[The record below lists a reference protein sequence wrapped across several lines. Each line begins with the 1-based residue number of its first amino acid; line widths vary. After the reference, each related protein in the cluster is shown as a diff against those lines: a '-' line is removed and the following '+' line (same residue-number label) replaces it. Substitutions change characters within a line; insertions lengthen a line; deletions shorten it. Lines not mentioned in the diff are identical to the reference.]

1 MKRIGFVKIACVIA
15 AFCVA
20 TAVASFAQ
28 TFTSLASFDK
38 TDGEAPWYSSVVQGA
53 DGNLYGMTP
62 FGGSSVSS
70 FCSGCG
76 TVYKITPSGEL
87 TTIYSFCS
95 QNNCT
100 DGWEPFHGLTLGT
113 DGNFYGTTQKGGANC
128 IVSIGG
134 CGTIFKVTPGGSL
147 TTLYN
152 FCEQAQCTDGSTPQ
166 AGLVQGTDG
175 NFYGTTWEGG
185 AGGVGTVF
193 KITPAGQFT
202 TLHSFCLQ
210 AGCVDGS
217 QPVAGLVQGNDGYL
231 YGTTSSGGRHTRGT
245 IFRVNSSAF
254 TTLYAFC
261 PQPGCSDGADPTAP
275 LIQASNG
282 NFYGTA
288 QVGGIT
294 TSCGPY
300 GCGTIFQ
307 LTATGEFSVL

>member
-185 AGGVGTVF
+185 AGGWVRF
-193 KITPAGQFT
+193 SRLLPRASSPLSIASACK
-202 TLHSFCLQ
+202 
-210 AGCVDGS
+210 
-217 QPVAGLVQGNDGYL
+217 PVASMALSPL
-231 YGTTSSGGRHTRGT
+231 
-245 IFRVNSSAF
+245 
-254 TTLYAFC
+254 
-261 PQPGCSDGADPTAP
+261 PGWSRAT
-275 LIQASNG
+275 
-282 NFYGTA
+282 
-288 QVGGIT
+288 
-294 TSCGPY
+294 
-300 GCGTIFQ
+300 
-307 LTATGEFSVL
+307 TATFTARPPPAAGIREARSSE